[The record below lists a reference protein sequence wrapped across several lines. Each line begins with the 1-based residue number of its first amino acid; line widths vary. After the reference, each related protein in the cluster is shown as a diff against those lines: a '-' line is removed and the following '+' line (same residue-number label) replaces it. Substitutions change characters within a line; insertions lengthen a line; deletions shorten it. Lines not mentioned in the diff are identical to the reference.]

1 MELQYKGKNIYPSV
15 KLKECIYDSRCDLQL
30 SHLRIV
36 FQDDNHKFDS
46 YGFKLGDKIRV
57 KDNYVEQD
65 GRKVAIIHR
74 RYSQRRVHLCY
85 RELKPTIE
93 WLEEAA

>member
-1 MELQYKGKNIYPSV
+1 METISKG
-15 KLKECIYDSRCDLQL
+15 LKKAVMDVIMDGIKRTNYHNDTFGGRMNGWGPVQATRMLYEY
-30 SHLRIV
+30 
-36 FQDDNHKFDS
+36 
-46 YGFKLGDKIRV
+46 KIRV
-57 KDNYVEQD
+57 KDNYVELD